1 MFYSEVSIRD
11 THKSPKIVCRLADS
25 FRGVSKLGKTRI
37 IEDARRGVVRNTGFC
52 GQNCRRLFYPE
63 LSVPGCS
70 CNIPYPSLPYGSPLS
85 EHAVSYATVS
95 SNCELYRFA

>member
-37 IEDARRGVVRNTGFC
+37 IEDANIRLVRNTTFFEPNFQLHFHLKSHGVIF
-52 GQNCRRLFYPE
+52 
-63 LSVPGCS
+63 
-70 CNIPYPSLPYGSPLS
+70 
-85 EHAVSYATVS
+85 
-95 SNCELYRFA
+95 